1 MGVVYN
7 NSTAATPHNDSTNNA
22 TQVDTLPDFVSSP
35 DKIVLAVILTTLDVV
50 TLLGNILVMLSF
62 YFESKLRAQS
72 FNYYIFNL
80 AITDFLVAV
89 TAMTFYT
96 IDTLFGYWP
105 FGIVM
110 CGVWIF
116 FDFALTFASVFTVV
130 AISIDR
136 LWSVT
141 WANHYRTHNT
151 RRKTVIILVIV
162 W

>member
-1 MGVVYN
+1 MGTEE
-7 NSTAATPHNDSTNNA
+7 NSSVAIFQNTTANIRTTDR
-22 TQVDTLPDFVSSP
+22 QLPGFVETP
-35 DKIVLAVILTTLDVV
+35 DKIVLAIVLTILDVV
-50 TLLGNILVMLSF
+50 TLLGNMLVMLSF
-62 YFESKLRAQS
+62 YFEPKLRTQS

-96 IDTLFGYWP
+96 IDTLLGYWP

-116 FDFALTFASVFTVV
+116 FDFAMTFASVFTIV

-136 LWSVT
+136 FWSVT

-151 RRKTVIILVIV
+151 RRKTVIILLIV